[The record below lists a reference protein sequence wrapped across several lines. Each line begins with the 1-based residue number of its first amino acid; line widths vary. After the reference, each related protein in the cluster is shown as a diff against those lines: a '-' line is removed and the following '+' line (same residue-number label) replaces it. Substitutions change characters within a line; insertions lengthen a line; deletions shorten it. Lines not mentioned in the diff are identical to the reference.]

1 MSVTFSK
8 CSSVRP
14 WTNQRWLL
22 CHVTGYPPITAH
34 LGPGAGVVVE
44 DEGGE
49 VDVLGRD
56 LGGVLLQQ
64 HVPDNTS
71 QLALAI
77 LQLAKACYIIIFF

>member
-1 MSVTFSK
+1 M
-8 CSSVRP
+8 
-14 WTNQRWLL
+14 
-22 CHVTGYPPITAH
+22 TGSPPITAH

-71 QLALAI
+71 QLALAN
-77 LQLAKACYIIIFF
+77 FN

>member
-1 MSVTFSK
+1 M
-8 CSSVRP
+8 
-14 WTNQRWLL
+14 
-22 CHVTGYPPITAH
+22 TGSPPITAH
-34 LGPGAGVVVE
+34 LGPGAGVIVE

-71 QLALAI
+71 RLALAN
-77 LQLAKACYIIIFF
+77 FN